1 MFVDNGTTCRV
12 QKSDLRFMHKDF
24 AQLPMQAIE
33 ASLTNLVPVGGGT
46 EWPCETGICFLE
58 LVENKELVAIV
69 SAVDHEVTKHLG
81 GYVIVKY

>member
-12 QKSDLRFMHKDF
+12 QKSGLRFMHKDF

-46 EWPCETGICFLE
+46 EWPRETSNCFLE
-58 LVENKELVAIV
+58 LVKNKELVAIV
-69 SAVDHEVTKHLG
+69 SAVDREVTKYLG
-81 GYVIVKY
+81 GYVS